1 MYQVKKH
8 GKTIAQFF
16 SEQEAKYFA
25 VDKGIRDLRKENPNE
40 EAEMEICYDEMP
52 DYEILTEAGIEVE
65 EAEEVEGELVAP
77 EEVYDFLK
85 VIWSD
90 FDTERNPENL
100 TIMVYTLADTDC
112 DRWLLENVEFGDKE
126 QLDLLE
132 KKYGWTLGEDLPEW
146 LEETEN
152 RLLLIKELL
161 EKLEKQEV

>member
-1 MYQVKKH
+1 MYQVTKH

-16 SEQEAKYFA
+16 SEQEAKWFA
-25 VDKGIRDLRKENPNE
+25 VDKAIRDLRKENPNE
-40 EAEMEICYDEMP
+40 EEMEICYDEML

-65 EAEEVEGELVAP
+65 EVEEVEGQLVAP

-90 FDTERNPENL
+90 FDTERKPENL
-100 TIMVYTLADTDC
+100 AIMVYTLADTDF
-112 DRWLLENVEFGDKE
+112 DRWLLENMEFGDKE
-126 QLDLLE
+126 QLALLE

-146 LEETEN
+146 LEKTEN

-161 EKLEKQEV
+161 ANI

>member
-16 SEQEAKYFA
+16 SEQEAKWFS
-25 VDKGIRDLRKENPNE
+25 VDKAIRDLRKENPNE
-40 EAEMEICYDEMP
+40 EEEMEICYDEMP

-65 EAEEVEGELVAP
+65 EAEGELVAP

-90 FDTERNPENL
+90 FDTERKPENL
-100 TIMVYTLADTDC
+100 AIMIYTLADTDF
-112 DRWLLENVEFGDKE
+112 DRWLLENMEFGDKV
-126 QLDLLE
+126 QLALLE
-132 KKYGWTLGEDLPEW
+132 EKYAWELGEDLPEW
-146 LEETEN
+146 LEKTEN

-161 EKLEKQEV
+161 ANI

>member
-16 SEQEAKYFA
+16 SEQEAKWFS
-25 VDKGIRDLRKENPNE
+25 VDKAIRDLRKENPNE

-65 EAEEVEGELVAP
+65 EEVVEEVEGQLVAP

-85 VIWSD
+85 VVWSD
-90 FDTERNPENL
+90 FETESNPENL
-100 TIMVYTLADTDC
+100 AIMVYTLADTDF
-112 DRWLLENVEFGDKE
+112 DRWLLENMEFGDKV
-126 QLDLLE
+126 QLALLE
-132 KKYGWTLGEDLPEW
+132 EKYAWELGEDLPEW
-146 LEETEN
+146 LEKTEN

-161 EKLEKQEV
+161 AKI

>member
-8 GKTIAQFF
+8 GKIIAQFF
-16 SEQEAKYFA
+16 SEQEAKWFA
-25 VDKGIRDLRKENPNE
+25 VDKAIRDLRKENPNE
-40 EAEMEICYDEMP
+40 EEEMEICYDEMP

-90 FDTERNPENL
+90 FETESNPENL
-100 TIMVYTLADTDC
+100 AIMVYTLADTDF
-112 DRWLLENVEFGDKE
+112 DRWLLENMEFGNKE
-126 QLDLLE
+126 QLALLE
-132 KKYGWTLGEDLPEW
+132 EKYAWELGEDLPEW

-161 EKLEKQEV
+161 AKI

>member
-16 SEQEAKYFA
+16 SEQEANWFA
-25 VDKGIRDLRKENPNE
+25 VDKAIRDLRE
-40 EAEMEICYDEMP
+40 EKPCEEEEMEICYDEMP

-65 EAEEVEGELVAP
+65 EVEEVEGQLVAP

-90 FDTERNPENL
+90 FDTERKPENL
-100 TIMVYTLADTDC
+100 AIMVYTLADTDF
-112 DRWLLENVEFGDKE
+112 DRWLLENMEFGDKE
-126 QLDLLE
+126 QLALLE

-146 LEETEN
+146 LEKTEK

-161 EKLEKQEV
+161 ANI

>member
-65 EAEEVEGELVAP
+65 EAEEVKGGLVAP

-85 VIWSD
+85 VIWSA
-90 FDTERNPENL
+90 FETESNPENL
-100 TIMVYTLADTDC
+100 AIMVYTLADTDF
-112 DRWLLENVEFGDKE
+112 DRWLLENMEFGDKE
-126 QLDLLE
+126 QLALLE

-161 EKLEKQEV
+161 ANI

>member
-16 SEQEAKYFA
+16 SEQEAKWFS
-25 VDKGIRDLRKENPNE
+25 VDKAIRDLRKENPNE
-40 EAEMEICYDEMP
+40 EAEMGICYDEMP

-65 EAEEVEGELVAP
+65 EVEGQLVAP

-90 FDTERNPENL
+90 FDTERKPENL
-100 TIMVYTLADTDC
+100 AIMVYTLADTDF
-112 DRWLLENVEFGDKE
+112 DRWLLENMEFGDKE
-126 QLDLLE
+126 QLALLE
-132 KKYGWTLGEDLPEW
+132 EKYAWELGEDLPEW
-146 LEETEN
+146 LEKTEN

-161 EKLEKQEV
+161 ANI

>member
-1 MYQVKKH
+1 MYQVKKQ

-16 SEQEAKYFA
+16 SEQEAKSFA
-25 VDKGIRDLRKENPNE
+25 VDKAIRDLRKENPNE
-40 EAEMEICYDEMP
+40 EEEMEICYDEMP

-65 EAEEVEGELVAP
+65 EVEGQLVAP

-90 FDTERNPENL
+90 FNTERKPENL
-100 TIMVYTLADTDC
+100 AIMVYTLADTDF
-112 DRWLLENVEFGDKE
+112 DRWLLENMEFGDKE
-126 QLDLLE
+126 QLALLE

-146 LEETEN
+146 LEKTEN

-161 EKLEKQEV
+161 ANI

>member
-1 MYQVKKH
+1 MYQVTKH

-16 SEQEAKYFA
+16 SEQEAKWFA
-25 VDKGIRDLRKENPNE
+25 VDKAIRDLRKENPNE

-65 EAEEVEGELVAP
+65 EVEEVEGQLVAP

-90 FDTERNPENL
+90 FDTERKPENL
-100 TIMVYTLADTDC
+100 AIMVYTLADTDF
-112 DRWLLENVEFGDKE
+112 DRWLLENMEFGDKE
-126 QLDLLE
+126 QLALLE
-132 KKYGWTLGEDLPEW
+132 EKYAWELGEDLPEW
-146 LEETEN
+146 LEKTEN

-161 EKLEKQEV
+161 EKNY

>member
-16 SEQEAKYFA
+16 SEQEAKSFA
-25 VDKGIRDLRKENPNE
+25 VDKAIRDLRKENPNE
-40 EAEMEICYDEMP
+40 EEEMEICYDEMP

-65 EAEEVEGELVAP
+65 EVEEVEGQLVAP

-90 FDTERNPENL
+90 FDTERKPENL
-100 TIMVYTLADTDC
+100 AIMVYTLADTDF
-112 DRWLLENVEFGDKE
+112 DRWLLENMEFGDKE
-126 QLDLLE
+126 QLALLE

-146 LEETEN
+146 LEKTEN

-161 EKLEKQEV
+161 ANI

>member
-1 MYQVKKH
+1 MYQVKKQ

-16 SEQEAKYFA
+16 SEQEAKSFA
-25 VDKGIRDLRKENPNE
+25 VDKAIRDLRKENPNE
-40 EAEMEICYDEMP
+40 EEEMEICYDEMP

-65 EAEEVEGELVAP
+65 EVEEVEGQLVAP

-90 FDTERNPENL
+90 FDTERKPENL
-100 TIMVYTLADTDC
+100 AIMVYTLADTDF
-112 DRWLLENVEFGDKE
+112 DRWLLENMEFGDKE
-126 QLDLLE
+126 QLALLE

-146 LEETEN
+146 LEKTEN

-161 EKLEKQEV
+161 ANI

>member
-16 SEQEAKYFA
+16 SEQEAKWFS
-25 VDKGIRDLRKENPNE
+25 VDKAIRDLRKENPNE

-65 EAEEVEGELVAP
+65 EVEEVEGQLVAP

-85 VIWSD
+85 VVWFD
-90 FDTERNPENL
+90 FETESNPENL
-100 TIMVYTLADTDC
+100 AIMVYTLADTDF
-112 DRWLLENVEFGDKE
+112 DRWLLENMEFGDKE
-126 QLDLLE
+126 QLALLE
-132 KKYGWTLGEDLPEW
+132 KKYGWTLNEDLPEW
-146 LEETEN
+146 LEKTEN

-161 EKLEKQEV
+161 EKNY

>member
-65 EAEEVEGELVAP
+65 EVEEVEGQLVAP

-90 FDTERNPENL
+90 FDTERKPENL
-100 TIMVYTLADTDC
+100 AIMVYTLADTDF
-112 DRWLLENVEFGDKE
+112 DRWLLENMEFGDKE
-126 QLDLLE
+126 QLALLE

-146 LEETEN
+146 LEKTEN

-161 EKLEKQEV
+161 ANI